1 MKQNLL
7 LRVLLAIIN
16 AARWLAPPSR
26 RREWRRQWRA
36 DISHEWN
43 WLERNQRGVV
53 GSASLARRA
62 TGAFRHAF
70 GLRRI
75 ERITQDL
82 RYGWRQML
90 RRPGVTIAAIVTLGL
105 GIGANVTMYSW
116 MDGRL
121 RVVLEGVDRPD
132 RLVALNDV
140 SKTHDDLSVSYPTFA
155 DYRQRLPESVD
166 DLVAYSLAPMNWRAA
181 GDPQRVFGQMV
192 SGNFFTML
200 GVSPVLG
207 RTFAAE
213 DDATPDRNAVVVLSY
228 NFWQRRLAG
237 NPSIVGTSIT
247 LNGRAFT
254 VVGVAREGFHG
265 TEPFL
270 NLDFWVPLMM
280 QKAVTGTDRLAARG
294 DHWLE
299 VLVRLKPG
307 VSLARAQADLSVVER
322 GIAAKFPKQSF
333 DGIKLWELWRAPGM
347 GGGAIAA
354 VMGMQL
360 AVAGVVLLIA
370 CANVANLLLAGAAA
384 RQRETAVRLTL
395 GASRSRLVQQMLTEN
410 LLLAVAGGAAGLL
423 VAYWTKDL
431 AQLFIP
437 PAPLPIEIHP
447 TLNRVVLLFAAG
459 VTTATAFIFGLMP
472 AVQASASSV
481 MSALKASSGT
491 VTASRGRARVRK
503 ALVVAQVALSLVLLV
518 SAGLFIRTLANAQS
532 VDPGFS
538 ARSGIIAAI
547 DLLPAG
553 YDQAR
558 GLAFDQQLVE
568 RVREIPDVRAATLIQ
583 RMPLGFGSG
592 SSWFISVDGYA
603 PSPNEEMLV
612 NYNRV
617 GDEHF
622 QTLGIRLLEGREFTR
637 RDTNDT
643 PGVTVINET
652 MARRYFAGR
661 DPIGGRIHIGT
672 KTVEV
677 VGVARDGKYSSV
689 TERSR
694 AYMYVP
700 LTQWYRPD
708 VVLVATTRGD
718 PGRVVPALH
727 AAVRSLDANVPLFD
741 VRTLEEHL
749 EISIFVQRMIASM
762 LGAFGLLALVLA
774 MIGVY
779 GVMATMASQR
789 TSEIGMRMA
798 LGARRF
804 DITTLILRQ
813 AFGMIGIGVAIGLAA
828 AFGATRFFASLLVG
842 VSATDTLS
850 FAATTALLLIVGL
863 VATYLPARRAASISP
878 LTALR
883 NE

>member
-1 MKQNLL
+1 
-7 LRVLLAIIN
+7 
-16 AARWLAPPSR
+16 
-26 RREWRRQWRA
+26 
-36 DISHEWN
+36 
-43 WLERNQRGVV
+43 
-53 GSASLARRA
+53 
-62 TGAFRHAF
+62 
-70 GLRRI
+70 
-75 ERITQDL
+75 
-82 RYGWRQML
+82 
-90 RRPGVTIAAIVTLGL
+90 
-105 GIGANVTMYSW
+105 
-116 MDGRL
+116 
-121 RVVLEGVDRPD
+121 
-132 RLVALNDV
+132 
-140 SKTHDDLSVSYPTFA
+140 
-155 DYRQRLPESVD
+155 
-166 DLVAYSLAPMNWRAA
+166 
-181 GDPQRVFGQMV
+181 
-192 SGNFFTML
+192 
-200 GVSPVLG
+200 
-207 RTFAAE
+207 
-213 DDATPDRNAVVVLSY
+213 
-228 NFWQRRLAG
+228 
-237 NPSIVGTSIT
+237 
-247 LNGRAFT
+247 
-254 VVGVAREGFHG
+254 
-265 TEPFL
+265 
-270 NLDFWVPLMM
+270 
-280 QKAVTGTDRLAARG
+280 
-294 DHWLE
+294 
-299 VLVRLKPG
+299 
-307 VSLARAQADLSVVER
+307 
-322 GIAAKFPKQSF
+322 
-333 DGIKLWELWRAPGM
+333 
-347 GGGAIAA
+347 
-354 VMGMQL
+354 
-360 AVAGVVLLIA
+360 
-370 CANVANLLLAGAAA
+370 
-384 RQRETAVRLTL
+384 
-395 GASRSRLVQQMLTEN
+395 MLTEN

-431 AQLFIP
+431 AQRFIP

-481 MSALKASSGT
+481 MSALKASSGA
-491 VTASRGRARVRK
+491 VTASRGRARIRK

-553 YDQAR
+553 YDEAR
-558 GLAFDQQLVE
+558 GLAFDRQLVE
-568 RVREIPDVRAATLIQ
+568 RVREIPDVRAATLVQ
-583 RMPLGFGSG
+583 RMPLSFGSG

-603 PSPNEEMLV
+603 PAPNEEMLV
-612 NYNRV
+612 YYNRV

-637 RDTNDT
+637 RDTSDM

-652 MARRYFAGR
+652 VARRYFAGR
-661 DPIGGRIHIGT
+661 DPIGDRIHIGT

-677 VGVARDGKYSSV
+677 VGVARDGKYGSV

-694 AYMYVP
+694 ALMYVP

-718 PGRVVPALH
+718 PGPVVPALH

-741 VRTLEEHL
+741 VRTIAEHL
-749 EISIFVQRMIASM
+749 EIGIFVQRMIASM
-762 LGAFGLLALVLA
+762 LSAFGVLALVLA
-774 MIGVY
+774 MVGVY

-813 AFGMIGIGVAIGLAA
+813 AFGMIGIGVAIGLAV
-828 AFGATRFFASLLVG
+828 AFGATRLFASLLVG

-883 NE
+883 HE